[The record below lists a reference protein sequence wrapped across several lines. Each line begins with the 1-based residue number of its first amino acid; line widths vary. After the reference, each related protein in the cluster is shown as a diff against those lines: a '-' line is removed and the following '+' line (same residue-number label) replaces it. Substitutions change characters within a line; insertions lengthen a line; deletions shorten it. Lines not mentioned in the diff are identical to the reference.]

1 MNICFFFFVFFL
13 CSFCLFLS
21 VLFFSLLFVEFY
33 WFLRL
38 DSTNLKIKATING
51 HSYSTFIG
59 PVPSNGSP
67 GLPLHDNSTPTPNPP
82 VTTSSNTGDEDGSTT
97 TKYDQGPSKY
107 DQSQQGSQS
116 QNQHDHHH
124 AHDIDNRS
132 FPTES
137 PNDQSSLIIL
147 QPSGT
152 SSEIGSSNSAT
163 GLGAYSP
170 MLPSFSHYA
179 PGKYSHSTHLSWLPW
194 NPLASSIYHLSF
206 WSLLLH
212 LVELLLIFSPFYFLI
227 FFLSLNQA
235 HLITCTYE
243 ILSRQSLRHIF
254 LTHNQNLHTLTKT
267 IYNINTQTHNANY
280 FNW

>member
-1 MNICFFFFVFFL
+1 MK
-13 CSFCLFLS
+13 
-21 VLFFSLLFVEFY
+21 
-33 WFLRL
+33 RL
-38 DSTNLKIKATING
+38 ASING
-51 HSYSTFIG
+51 HSYSSFIG

-67 GLPLHDNSTPTPNPP
+67 GLPLTLDNSTPTPNPSI
-82 VTTSSNTGDEDGSTT
+82 TTTSNTGGDGEDGSTAS
-97 TKYDQGPSKY
+97 KYDQGPSKY

-179 PGKYSHSTHLSWLPW
+179 PGKYSHSDI
-194 NPLASSIYHLSF
+194 NPT
-206 WSLLLH
+206 
-212 LVELLLIFSPFYFLI
+212 IF
-227 FFLSLNQA
+227 
-235 HLITCTYE
+235 T
-243 ILSRQSLRHIF
+243 
-254 LTHNQNLHTLTKT
+254 
-267 IYNINTQTHNANY
+267 
-280 FNW
+280 

>member
-1 MNICFFFFVFFL
+1 MN
-13 CSFCLFLS
+13 S
-21 VLFFSLLFVEFY
+21 
-33 WFLRL
+33 
-38 DSTNLKIKATING
+38 ATING

-67 GLPLHDNSTPTPNPP
+67 GLPLSLDNSTSTSNPS
-82 VTTSSNTGDEDGSTT
+82 VTTTSNTCDVEDGSTT
-97 TKYDQGPSKY
+97 SKYDQGPSKY

-152 SSEIGSSNSAT
+152 SSEIGTSNSAS

-170 MLPSFSHYA
+170 MLPSFSHYG
-179 PGKYSHSTHLSWLPW
+179 PGKYFSLS
-194 NPLASSIYHLSF
+194 LSRYLNQLISDYPTN
-206 WSLLLH
+206 SLL
-212 LVELLLIFSPFYFLI
+212 
-227 FFLSLNQA
+227 
-235 HLITCTYE
+235 
-243 ILSRQSLRHIF
+243 
-254 LTHNQNLHTLTKT
+254 
-267 IYNINTQTHNANY
+267 IY
-280 FNW
+280 

>member
-1 MNICFFFFVFFL
+1 MFLFIC
-13 CSFCLFLS
+13 
-21 VLFFSLLFVEFY
+21 Y
-33 WFLRL
+33 
-38 DSTNLKIKATING
+38 DLKCVATING

-67 GLPLHDNSTPTPNPP
+67 GLPLTLDNNTSTPNPS
-82 VTTSSNTGDEDGSTT
+82 VSTTSNTGDVEDGSTPSGALN
-97 TKYDQGPSKY
+97 KYDQGPNKY

-116 QNQHDHHH
+116 QQDHHH

-152 SSEIGSSNSAT
+152 SGEISTNPAA

-179 PGKYSHSTHLSWLPW
+179 PGK
-194 NPLASSIYHLSF
+194 
-206 WSLLLH
+206 
-212 LVELLLIFSPFYFLI
+212 
-227 FFLSLNQA
+227 
-235 HLITCTYE
+235 
-243 ILSRQSLRHIF
+243 
-254 LTHNQNLHTLTKT
+254 
-267 IYNINTQTHNANY
+267 
-280 FNW
+280 